1 VIAIDF
7 LVRFFCQEKKE
18 LFASLKKKSGIMMKH
33 THIKAFTILE
43 FLVVISLSSIVVTI
57 AYMMWNRSLDSFS
70 LYSESASE
78 VNSLHRFKG
87 AIEDDFFQSKNVV
100 LSNNGFDCVLPNG
113 ELIEYSFSGG
123 EMKRAVDNDE
133 WVLEV
138 EGFSIEMFLNSL
150 KQKETNGLVDEI
162 KLEFKMP
169 NEKQSYLWRAVKQYG
184 FSDFFITNN

>member
-1 VIAIDF
+1 MIAIDF